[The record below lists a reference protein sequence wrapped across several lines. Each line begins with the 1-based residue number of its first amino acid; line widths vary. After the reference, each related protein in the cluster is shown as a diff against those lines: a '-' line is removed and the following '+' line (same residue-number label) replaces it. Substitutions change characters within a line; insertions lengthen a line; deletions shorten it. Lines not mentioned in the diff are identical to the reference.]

1 MTEQDIFT
9 RERGAAD
16 RRTGP
21 AWWAVRPSAMGLACA
36 ILTAGVIWALVW
48 LFTGSMVLGVEISG
62 IVFPQH
68 GIQSVESQREGTLTC
83 CQVKVGDS
91 VEAGDLLAIIP
102 HSGLLEEIRAA
113 RAAEAPRDE
122 LDELYE
128 RYRVQSM
135 VYSPVSGRVVEAA
148 GEGTHIQV
156 GDTLADITS
165 SDPYTNEAEIRAY
178 VPVDTAQSISKGME
192 VRIYPQYESR
202 ALRGYLPG
210 LVSEISGYPITQA
223 DIQRD
228 LGRFYSGQDL
238 GENLLEVRVTLLPG
252 SGAGQGGEETA
263 ELDLN
268 TQCSMTVVI
277 DEMTPWEWLRG
288 R

>member
-128 RYRVQSM
+128 RYRAQSM

-252 SGAGQGGEETA
+252 SGTGQGGEETA

>member
-68 GIQSVESQREGTLTC
+68 GIQSVESRREGTLTC

-128 RYRVQSM
+128 RYRAQSM

-148 GEGTHIQV
+148 GEGAHIQV

-178 VPVDTAQSISKGME
+178 VPVDTARSISKGME

-252 SGAGQGGEETA
+252 SGTGQGGEETA

>member
-1 MTEQDIFT
+1 MTDLFT
-9 RERGAAD
+9 RERDEGD

-21 AWWAVRPSAMGLACA
+21 AWWAVRPAAAGPACA
-36 ILTAGVIWALVW
+36 ILAAGVIWALVW
-48 LFTGSMVLGVEISG
+48 MFTGSMIRGVEISG

-68 GIQSVESQREGTLTC
+68 GIRRVESRRAGTLTC
-83 CQVKVGDS
+83 CQVKVGES
-91 VEAGDLLAIIP
+91 VEAGDLLAVIP
-102 HSGLLEEIRAA
+102 HSALLEDIRAA
-113 RAAEAPRDE
+113 RAAGAPQEE
-122 LDELYE
+122 LDALYE
-128 RYRVQSM
+128 QYQAQSM
-135 VYSPVSGRVVEAA
+135 VYSPVSGRVVEVA
-148 GEGTHIQV
+148 GQGAHMQV

-165 SDPYTNEAEIRAY
+165 ADPYTNEAEIRAY
-178 VPVDTAQSISKGME
+178 VPVDTARSISKGME

-210 LVSEISGYPITQA
+210 LVSEISSYPITHA
-223 DIQRD
+223 DIQRE

-252 SGAGQGGEETA
+252 SSAGQEGEETA

>member
-1 MTEQDIFT
+1 MTEQEIFI

-16 RRTGP
+16 RRTGSG
-21 AWWAVRPSAMGLACA
+21 WWAVRPSATGAACA
-36 ILTAGVIWALVW
+36 ILAAAVIWALVW
-48 LFTGSMVLGVEISG
+48 LFTGSMVRGVEISG

-68 GIQSVESQREGTLTC
+68 GIQSVESRREGTVSY
-83 CQVKVGDS
+83 CQVKVGES
-91 VEAGDLLAIIP
+91 VYAGDLLAIIP

-113 RAAEAPRDE
+113 RAARAPQEE
-122 LDELYE
+122 LDALYE
-128 RYRVQSM
+128 QYQVQSM
-135 VYSPVSGRVVEAA
+135 VYSPVSGRVVEVVDQ
-148 GEGTHIQV
+148 GTHMQV
-156 GDTLADITS
+156 GDTLADIAS

-252 SGAGQGGEETA
+252 AGQGGEETA

>member
-1 MTEQDIFT
+1 MTDIFT
-9 RERGAAD
+9 REREARN
-16 RRTGP
+16 RRPGP
-21 AWWAVRPSAMGLACA
+21 AWWAVQPSAVWAACA
-36 ILTAGVIWALVW
+36 ILAAGVIWALVW
-48 LFTGSMVLGVEISG
+48 LFTGSMIRSVEISG

-68 GIQSVESQREGTLTC
+68 GIQNVESRREGVVSY
-83 CQVKVGDS
+83 CQVKVGES

-102 HSGLLEEIRAA
+102 HGGLLKEIQAA
-113 RAAEAPRDE
+113 RAAQAPREE
-122 LDELYE
+122 LDALYE
-128 RYRVQSM
+128 QYQAQSM
-135 VYSPVSGRVVEAA
+135 VCSPVSGRVVEIADRGA
-148 GEGTHIQV
+148 YMQI

-178 VPVDTAQSISKGME
+178 VPVDIARSISKGME
-192 VRIYPQYESR
+192 ARVYPQYESR

-210 LVSEISGYPITQA
+210 LVSGISGYPITHA

-228 LGRFYSGQDL
+228 LGRFYSGQNVS
-238 GENLLEVRVTLLPG
+238 ENLLEVRVTLLPG
-252 SGAGQGGEETA
+252 SSAGQEGEGTA

>member
-9 RERGAAD
+9 REQGAAD

-21 AWWAVRPSAMGLACA
+21 AWWVVRPSAVGLACA

-102 HSGLLEEIRAA
+102 HSGLLEEIRA
-113 RAAEAPRDE
+113 
-122 LDELYE
+122 
-128 RYRVQSM
+128 
-135 VYSPVSGRVVEAA
+135 
-148 GEGTHIQV
+148 
-156 GDTLADITS
+156 
-165 SDPYTNEAEIRAY
+165 Y

-192 VRIYPQYESR
+192 VRIYPQYESQ

-210 LVSEISGYPITQA
+210 LVSEISSYPITQA

>member
-1 MTEQDIFT
+1 MTDIFT
-9 RERGAAD
+9 REREEQD

-21 AWWAVRPSAMGLACA
+21 AWWAVQPSAVWAACA
-36 ILTAGVIWALVW
+36 ILAAGVIWALVW
-48 LFTGSMVLGVEISG
+48 LFTGSMIRGVEISG

-68 GIQSVESQREGTLTC
+68 GIQSVESQREGVVSY
-83 CQVKVGDS
+83 CQVKVGEP

-102 HSGLLEEIRAA
+102 HSGLLKEIQAA
-113 RAAEAPRDE
+113 RAAQAPQEE
-122 LDELYE
+122 LDALYE
-128 RYRVQSM
+128 QYQAQSM
-135 VYSPVSGRVVEAA
+135 VYSPVSGRVVEMVDQGA
-148 GEGTHIQV
+148 HMQM

-192 VRIYPQYESR
+192 VRVYPQYESW

-210 LVSEISGYPITQA
+210 LVSGISSYPITRA

-228 LGRFYSGQDL
+228 LGRFYSGQDVS
-238 GENLLEVRVTLLPG
+238 ENLLEVRVTLLPG
-252 SGAGQGGEETA
+252 SSADQEGTA

>member
-68 GIQSVESQREGTLTC
+68 GIQSVESRREGTLTC

-128 RYRVQSM
+128 RYRAQSM

-148 GEGTHIQV
+148 GEGAHIQV

-252 SGAGQGGEETA
+252 SGTGQGGEETA

>member
-68 GIQSVESQREGTLTC
+68 GIQSVESRREGTLTC

-102 HSGLLEEIRAA
+102 HSGLLEE
-113 RAAEAPRDE
+113 
-122 LDELYE
+122 
-128 RYRVQSM
+128 
-135 VYSPVSGRVVEAA
+135 AA
-148 GEGTHIQV
+148 GEGAHIQV

-178 VPVDTAQSISKGME
+178 VPVDTARSISKGME

-252 SGAGQGGEETA
+252 SGTGQGGEETA

>member
-9 RERGAAD
+9 RERSAGD
-16 RRTGP
+16 RQTGS
-21 AWWAVRPSAMGLACA
+21 AWWEVRPSAVGVACA
-36 ILTAGVIWALVW
+36 ILAAAVIWALVW

-68 GIQSVESQREGTLTC
+68 GIQSVESNREGILTC
-83 CQVKVGDS
+83 CQVKVGES

-102 HSGLLEEIRAA
+102 HSALLEEIRAA
-113 RAAEAPRDE
+113 RAAGAPQEE
-122 LDELYE
+122 LDALYE
-128 RYRVQSM
+128 QYQAQSM
-135 VYSPVSGRVVEAA
+135 VYSPVSGRVVEVA
-148 GEGTHIQV
+148 GQGAHMQV

-210 LVSEISGYPITQA
+210 LVSEISSYPITQA

-252 SGAGQGGEETA
+252 SSAGQEGEETA

-277 DEMTPWEWLRG
+277 DEMTPWEWLQG